1 MYFRTVASAATLLL
15 TNVGSFASAQS
26 IYDLANQTD
35 ALSTL
40 KAAVDAAGLTDAL
53 SGNGTFTVFAPTN
66 DAFGKIDTETVTK
79 LLKPEWSHHLED
91 ILLYHV
97 LPSVV
102 ISSELVDGS
111 VETLNGESI
120 TIDATALTINNSSGI
135 VVGSIDIQ
143 ADNGVVR
150 KYNFLLSKL
159 FSTVDHC

>member
-1 MYFRTVASAATLLL
+1 
-15 TNVGSFASAQS
+15 
-26 IYDLANQTD
+26 
-35 ALSTL
+35 
-40 KAAVDAAGLTDAL
+40 
-53 SGNGTFTVFAPTN
+53 
-66 DAFGKIDTETVTK
+66 
-79 LLKPEWSHHLED
+79 
-91 ILLYHV
+91 
-97 LPSVV
+97 VV

>member
-1 MYFRTVASAATLLL
+1 
-15 TNVGSFASAQS
+15 
-26 IYDLANQTD
+26 
-35 ALSTL
+35 
-40 KAAVDAAGLTDAL
+40 
-53 SGNGTFTVFAPTN
+53 
-66 DAFGKIDTETVTK
+66 
-79 LLKPEWSHHLED
+79 
-91 ILLYHV
+91 
-97 LPSVV
+97 
-102 ISSELVDGS
+102 VDGS